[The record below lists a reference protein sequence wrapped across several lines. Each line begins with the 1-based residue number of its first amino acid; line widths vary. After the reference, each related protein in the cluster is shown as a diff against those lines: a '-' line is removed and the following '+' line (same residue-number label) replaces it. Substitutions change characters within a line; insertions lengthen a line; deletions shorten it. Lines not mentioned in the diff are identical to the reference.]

1 MIKIL
6 VGVAIG
12 YFLATTAIGQEMLPA
27 VQNYSVQILQW
38 ITDTVRSI

>member
-6 VGVAIG
+6 VGIAIG